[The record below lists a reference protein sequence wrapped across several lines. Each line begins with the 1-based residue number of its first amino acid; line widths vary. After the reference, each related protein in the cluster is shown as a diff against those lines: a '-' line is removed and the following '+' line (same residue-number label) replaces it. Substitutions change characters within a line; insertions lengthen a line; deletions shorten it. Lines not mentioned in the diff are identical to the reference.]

1 MARPEKVAHA
11 EAVTQSINAARSIV
25 LTDLTGLNVAKV
37 TELRRRCREA
47 GVEIRV
53 VKNTLAKRG
62 IESTAAKGLA
72 PYFDGPTA
80 IAISRETEN
89 MAAKVLAKFSS
100 ENEQLPKL
108 KAGFVDGGVLDAKGV
123 LALSKLPAKGE
134 LVSQLLGAIEGPA
147 RNLLSVIQGPGRNLA
162 SVLKQISEK
171 QS

>member
-1 MARPEKVAHA
+1 MARPEKVAQV
-11 EAVTQSINAARSIV
+11 EAVVQTINAARSVV
-25 LTDLTGLNVAKV
+25 LSDLTGLNVAKV
-37 TELRRRCREA
+37 TELRRRCREH
-47 GVEIRV
+47 GVELTV

-62 IESTAAKGLA
+62 IEQTAAKALA
-72 PYFDGPTA
+72 PYFEGPTA

-89 MAAKVLAKFSS
+89 MPAKVLAKFAS
-100 ENEQLPKL
+100 EHELPKF
-108 KAGFVDGGVLDAKGV
+108 KAGFVDGAVLDAKGV

-147 RNLLSVIQGPGRNLA
+147 RNLLSVMQGPARNLA